1 MAEQFD
7 KTVNP
12 FDAPIPGQSLTDRPG
27 NAAWEHPPQFADPNE
42 ALEHIHGRLMNPEGA
57 AKVAMML
64 ETGIPV
70 EAIARTIVFAGF
82 MEGKFSPDVGFL
94 ILETVMKMILV
105 IGGVAK
111 ISDLKVS
118 MPSPDE
124 TKDLKRTLAKLKVA
138 NKKAKQIETEIGP
151 ELQQVPMKGLMAPV
165 IKENI

>member
-27 NAAWEHPPQFADPNE
+27 NAAWEHPPQFAEPNE
-42 ALEHIHGRLMNPEGA
+42 ALEYIHGRLMDIEGA
-57 AKVAMML
+57 ARVAMML

-70 EAIARTIVFAGF
+70 EAIARTIIFAGF

-111 ISDLKVS
+111 VSDLKVS
-118 MPSPDE
+118 LPSTDE
-124 TKDLKRTLAKLKVA
+124 TQDLKRTLAKLKVA

-151 ELQQVPMKGLMAPV
+151 ELQQVPMKGLMAPS
-165 IKENI
+165 IKEEI

>member
-27 NAAWEHPPQFADPNE
+27 NAAWEHPPQFAEPNE
-42 ALEHIHGRLMNPEGA
+42 ALEYIHGRLMDIEGA
-57 AKVAMML
+57 ARVAMML

-94 ILETVMKMILV
+94 ILETVMKMIMARETV
-105 IGGVAK
+105 MNTIMTVAH
-111 ISDLKVS
+111 SHW
-118 MPSPDE
+118 P
-124 TKDLKRTLAKLKVA
+124 
-138 NKKAKQIETEIGP
+138 
-151 ELQQVPMKGLMAPV
+151 
-165 IKENI
+165 